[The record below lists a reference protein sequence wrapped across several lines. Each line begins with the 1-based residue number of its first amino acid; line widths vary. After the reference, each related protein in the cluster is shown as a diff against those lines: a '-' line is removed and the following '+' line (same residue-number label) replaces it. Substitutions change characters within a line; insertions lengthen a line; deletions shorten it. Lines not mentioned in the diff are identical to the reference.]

1 MALNHPLPLRG
12 LRKSHGAVH
21 DRTLFVHLS
30 KDARSQT
37 APAML
42 FAP

>member
-12 LRKSHGAVH
+12 LRTASAVH